1 MHETQETRVPCLD
14 QEDPGERGL
23 ATPLQY
29 SCLENPV
36 DRGAWRA
43 RVQGVTKSQTWLK
56 QLSTHAGK
64 PSEASPI
71 LNRQIVLYTSSAV
84 KRLLTL
90 GSTAHD
96 HEQNYFNLFEFY
108 WPHKWFQMLHDIIYA
123 KHEPQCLA
131 CSEHL
136 INRVIINTGRV
147 TKFSQRLNSSCCKQA
162 GHRWSLFCI
171 YLGLALSVLQ
181 FLSYLPALE
190 TEISHISPDS
200 SIF

>member
-14 QEDPGERGL
+14 QEDPWERGL

-96 HEQNYFNLFEFY
+96 LEQNYLNQRGYLNQIEFKENSIDLTSGFKCY
-108 WPHKWFQMLHDIIYA
+108 MISSMQSTNHSAWHA
-123 KHEPQCLA
+123 
-131 CSEHL
+131 
-136 INRVIINTGRV
+136 VNT
-147 TKFSQRLNSSCCKQA
+147 
-162 GHRWSLFCI
+162 
-171 YLGLALSVLQ
+171 
-181 FLSYLPALE
+181 
-190 TEISHISPDS
+190 
-200 SIF
+200 